1 MHDLLME
8 SAFEPDLLVRR
19 HWTLG
24 DFGLCRFKSRQKR
37 PARQLVLNFS
47 AGMKFPGLRTAARAE
62 PGLSARDQNAGIKQ
76 AAPQYREVQH
86 ALEIGSLLQTSGG
99 PRQSFSNKRLQ
110 SRLVLRMQTFFL
122 HLNNKY
128 IRLCDPLAGEIGTQ
142 AS

>member
-8 SAFEPDLLVRR
+8 PAFELDLLVRR
-19 HWTLG
+19 HG
-24 DFGLCRFKSRQKR
+24 PRSDFGLRRFKSRQKR

-47 AGMKFPGLRTAARAE
+47 AGMKFPGVRTAARAE

-86 ALEIGSLLQTSGG
+86 ALEIGSLLQTS
-99 PRQSFSNKRLQ
+99 RRVLSNKLLQ
-110 SRLVLRMQTFFL
+110 SRLVLQMQTFFL

>member
-19 HWTLG
+19 HWTHG

-47 AGMKFPGLRTAARAE
+47 AGMKFPGVRTAARAE

-76 AAPQYREVQH
+76 AALQYREVQH
-86 ALEIGSLLQTSGG
+86 ALEIGSLLQTS
-99 PRQSFSNKRLQ
+99 RRAATVLFEQAFNRDLFYECKHSFC
-110 SRLVLRMQTFFL
+110 
-122 HLNNKY
+122 
-128 IRLCDPLAGEIGTQ
+128 I
-142 AS
+142 